1 MEGVSMTLLKWSIRV
16 ALCLCIIGSLN
27 CTSKKNPIVFDDFRV
42 VERIPQLLTRV
53 DASYPS
59 LALQAGIEGIS
70 GIKFA
75 IDANGSVISG
85 EVERTSGSNAGFEE
99 QCIESGKRCRWI
111 PAYAGGIPAAHWSY
125 LETVFICSW
134 KDVDL
139 GKTYPLGIP
148 VASHLTASD
157 SSIRI
162 CEVYDT
168 PSSIETTEMVE
179 YQGLQSPQTDSG
191 SLWIKAVIDDAGEVR
206 CAMIVQSSLR
216 NTQLIEA
223 LIRAFCSYQ
232 FKPAYYQGTA
242 VATEIELQIVFAPG
256 P

>member
-1 MEGVSMTLLKWSIRV
+1 MI
-16 ALCLCIIGSLN
+16 ASLN
-27 CTSKKNPIVFDDFRV
+27 CTSKKSIKFDDFRAV
-42 VERIPQLLTRV
+42 DRMPQLLTRV

-59 LALQAGIEGIS
+59 LALQAGIEGIT
-70 GIKFA
+70 GIKFS
-75 IDANGSVISG
+75 IDAEGNVINSKID
-85 EVERTSGSNAGFEE
+85 RMSGSNAGLESV
-99 QCIESGKRCRWI
+99 CIESGNRYRWV
-111 PAYAGGIPAAHWSY
+111 PAYAGGTSVAHWSY
-125 LETVFICSW
+125 LETVFICRW
-134 KDVDL
+134 NDIDL
-139 GKTYPLGIP
+139 GKTNPLEIP
-148 VASHLTASD
+148 FGSHLIISD

-168 PSSIETTEMVE
+168 PPCIETTEMVE

-191 SLWIKAVIDDAGEVR
+191 SLWIKAIIDDAGEVR